1 MKNIQVLKHSNT
13 VRGDR
18 DQPAAF
24 LFLSKG
30 QTPARNALD
39 GVLAKE
45 VNAAV
50 ISGPLGSGKTT
61 LLNRFIRC
69 LGNEVSIAKVTG
81 AKYSTESILHSVLK
95 AFKQDLL
102 GSGTQ
107 NSLKTLVNFLR
118 EQKSAQKTPLLIVD
132 DADAL
137 THESLELLL
146 SLLES
151 GSDKEN
157 LVKLVFTGRTDPL
170 SGVYE
175 AEQPSLKLEKI
186 LFAQIIPFSEEET
199 DEYLKRLHK
208 NPKNHLESIFS
219 KASSRLI
226 HQYCKGNPQA
236 INQLSRW
243 AQRFARQENHT
254 SVTLRFVKMALYS
267 SAWIRFS
274 EQFPSVHIDKD
285 KLPSSRR
292 VIRIGQR
299 PKVTLFRKNEQIS
312 EHALGETPVSLGRS
326 TDNTIVLG
334 HPVIS
339 RHHAH
344 ISMVNNQ
351 IWIKNLSHSKHVEV
365 NKQPVLHQVL
375 NDGDIIRINNFL
387 LFFTLENTALTGSQE
402 LTSSQPH
409 EQTKPDK
416 LESKNSIQNTH
427 AIVEQKHPSSAV
439 LSQEKQTR
447 NTTQTFKKY
456 RVIIAIGGLI
466 LLLGA
471 MQTSIFMSSQKSVQI
486 SNPPAL
492 SKTSV
497 SSIPTE
503 RAKPTIESK
512 EYTPTSTIPPIK
524 KTITDPKTETYT
536 IDTFYGGAL
545 FKSEI
550 STLDSR
556 LDSLKSIENK

>member
-1 MKNIQVLKHSNT
+1 MNIQVLKHSNT

-18 DQPAAF
+18 DQSAPF

-69 LGNEVSIAKVTG
+69 LGSEVSIAKVTG

-102 GSGTQ
+102 GSGTK
-107 NSLKTLVNFLR
+107 NSLKTLVDFLQ

-132 DADAL
+132 DADVL

-151 GSDKEN
+151 GPDKDN
-157 LVKLVFTGRTDPL
+157 LVKLVFTGRTNPL
-170 SGVYE
+170 SSVYE
-175 AEQPSLKLEKI
+175 TEQPSLKLEKI

-208 NPKNHLESIFS
+208 NPKNHLESVFS

-226 HQYCKGNPQA
+226 HQYCKGNPEA
-236 INQLSRW
+236 INKLSRW
-243 AQRFARQENHT
+243 AQRFTRQENQT

-274 EQFPSVHIDKD
+274 EQFPSVHIDK
-285 KLPSSRR
+285 LPSSRR

-312 EHALGETPVSLGRS
+312 QHALGETPVSLGRS

-351 IWIKNLSHSKHVEV
+351 IWIKSQSHSKHVEV
-365 NKQPVLHQVL
+365 NKRPVQHQVL
-375 NDGDIIRINNFL
+375 NDGDIIRIDDFL

-427 AIVEQKHPSSAV
+427 AIVENKHPSAAV

-447 NTTQTFKKY
+447 NSIQKFKNN

-471 MQTSIFMSSQKSVQI
+471 IQTSIFMSSQKSAQI

-492 SKTSV
+492 SKISV
-497 SSIPTE
+497 PSIPTE

-536 IDTFYGGAL
+536 IDTFYDGAL
-545 FKSEI
+545 FKPEI